1 MIGKISSSVIGL
13 AKAVAITPI
22 FVNAFVVSDCN
33 LCAFPVVSQSPHK
46 KELRLMWL
54 FTSKSFL
61 SVVADKENPTGD
73 RLLVRSR
80 IAGDIEEVF
89 PDANI
94 METCNADY
102 RFRAWVS
109 REKVNKAISEYVQ
122 NLNYINFKNSVEDQD
137 RIRPLM
143 GVWNTMYEY
152 QEAQLNARSRDFI

>member
-1 MIGKISSSVIGL
+1 MINI
-13 AKAVAITPI
+13 
-22 FVNAFVVSDCN
+22 NAFAARDCNSCAFSVVS
-33 LCAFPVVSQSPHK
+33 ASTHK

-61 SVVADKENPTGD
+61 SVVADKENPKGD

-89 PDANI
+89 PDANV
-94 METCNADY
+94 METSNADY

-122 NLNYINFKNSVEDQD
+122 NLNYINFKNSVEDQA

-143 GVWNTMYEY
+143 RVWSTMYEH
-152 QEAQLNARSRDFI
+152 QEARLNA

>member
-1 MIGKISSSVIGL
+1 
-13 AKAVAITPI
+13 
-22 FVNAFVVSDCN
+22 
-33 LCAFPVVSQSPHK
+33 
-46 KELRLMWL
+46 MWL

-89 PDANI
+89 PDANV

-109 REKVNKAISEYVQ
+109 REKVNNAISEYVQ
-122 NLNYINFKNSVEDQD
+122 NLDYINFKNSVEDQD

-143 GVWNTMYEY
+143 RVWSTMYEH
-152 QEAQLNARSRDFI
+152 QEARLNARSRDFI

>member
-1 MIGKISSSVIGL
+1 M
-13 AKAVAITPI
+13 
-22 FVNAFVVSDCN
+22 
-33 LCAFPVVSQSPHK
+33 
-46 KELRLMWL
+46 
-54 FTSKSFL
+54 
-61 SVVADKENPTGD
+61 
-73 RLLVRSR
+73 RSR

-89 PDANI
+89 PDANV

-137 RIRPLM
+137 RLRPLM
-143 GVWNTMYEY
+143 RVWNTMHEY

>member
-1 MIGKISSSVIGL
+1 
-13 AKAVAITPI
+13 
-22 FVNAFVVSDCN
+22 
-33 LCAFPVVSQSPHK
+33 
-46 KELRLMWL
+46 MWL

-80 IAGDIEEVF
+80 IMGDIEEVF
-89 PDANI
+89 PDADV

-109 REKVNKAISEYVQ
+109 REKVNNAISEYVQ
-122 NLNYINFKNSVEDQD
+122 NLNYINFKNRVEDQA

-143 GVWNTMYEY
+143 RVWSTMYEH
-152 QEAQLNARSRDFI
+152 QEAQLNSRSRDFI

>member
-1 MIGKISSSVIGL
+1 
-13 AKAVAITPI
+13 
-22 FVNAFVVSDCN
+22 
-33 LCAFPVVSQSPHK
+33 
-46 KELRLMWL
+46 MWL

-61 SVVADKENPTGD
+61 SVVADKENPKGD

-89 PDANI
+89 PDANV

-143 GVWNTMYEY
+143 RVWSTMYEH